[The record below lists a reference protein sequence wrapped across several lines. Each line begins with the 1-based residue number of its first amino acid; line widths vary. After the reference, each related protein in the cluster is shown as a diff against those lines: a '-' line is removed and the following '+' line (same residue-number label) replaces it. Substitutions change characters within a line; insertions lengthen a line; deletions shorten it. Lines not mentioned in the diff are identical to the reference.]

1 MRKSLFDKI
10 PKWSDFFLP
19 QGKKNSFFVKNKF
32 PMQFETFTDSYSDFD
47 MFSQDNFK
55 SNDDEVFSPVYKH
68 LAYNIYHDS
77 FEDDDD

>member
-1 MRKSLFDKI
+1 MQKSFFNKI

-19 QGKKNSFFVKNKF
+19 QGKKNSFFVKNKI
-32 PMQFETFTDSYSDFD
+32 PIKFESLTDSDSDMLF
-47 MFSQDNFK
+47 QDTFN
-55 SNDDEVFSPVYKH
+55 SDDEEVYSPVYKH